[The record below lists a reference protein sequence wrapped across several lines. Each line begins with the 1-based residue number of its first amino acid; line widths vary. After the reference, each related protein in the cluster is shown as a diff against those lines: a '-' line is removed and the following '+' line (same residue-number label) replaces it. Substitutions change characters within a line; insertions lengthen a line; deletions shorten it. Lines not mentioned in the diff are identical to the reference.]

1 MGELYYTN
9 RKFFF
14 DSTRGKWR
22 GKIYHWSNGKR
33 QHKVKTFEEGKQASK
48 QRYLEWCDTEETKAQ
63 LAKRGGNLAESTLV
77 ADYVTAYVDTKERTK
92 AIEASTVKTYRTSAR
107 YIREGLGEIPL
118 CDLKASEV
126 EKWLERMTAKGYSA
140 STIGKAFRL
149 LKQALK
155 DAVNSE
161 AILRNPCDTVKPP
174 KRANKNPGINSL
186 DAQARGDLLGKLDA
200 LALSPVSVAA
210 RIALYTGL
218 RRGEVCGL
226 QWRDLDAKNKVLW
239 VRRAVS
245 IGKGG
250 TYVKQPKTD
259 KPRDVALPDTLLAIL
274 AQWKEQQRGDYADKL
289 ATLREDS
296 YIVGDALGYLSPT
309 RLTKEWAALARLCGV
324 RGVEGRLPSFH
335 DLRHT
340 WATMFLASGGDVKT
354 AASNLGHANAA
365 MTLNIY
371 ASADPD
377 AKKRAAEITERAM
390 RPTKESHTSAA

>member
-1 MGELYYTN
+1 MKAY
-9 RKFFF
+9 
-14 DSTRGKWR
+14 
-22 GKIYHWSNGKR
+22 SNFG
-33 QHKVKTFEEGKQASK
+33 ASRATMK
-48 QRYLEWCDTEETKAQ
+48 
-63 LAKRGGNLAESTLV
+63 
-77 ADYVTAYVDTKERTK
+77 
-92 AIEASTVKTYRTSAR
+92 
-107 YIREGLGEIPL
+107 
-118 CDLKASEV
+118 
-126 EKWLERMTAKGYSA
+126 
-140 STIGKAFRL
+140 
-149 LKQALK
+149 
-155 DAVNSE
+155 
-161 AILRNPCDTVKPP
+161 KPP

-226 QWRDLDAKNKVLW
+226 QWRDLDAKNRVLW

-259 KPRDVALPDTLLAIL
+259 KPRDAALPDTLLAIL

-324 RGVEGRLPSFH
+324 RGIEGRLPSFH

-377 AKKRAAEITERAM
+377 AKKRAAEITEKAM
-390 RPTKESHTSAA
+390 RPTKKG